1 MLRISVHEDSEPMAV
16 LLEGK
21 LSGDWVRELRDEWT
35 RLRSLRR
42 DQIMVVILT
51 GVSFVDA
58 EGRRLLA
65 EIYSAGCVLT
75 GTGLFARDLI
85 EKIENS
91 RSGSDEPRIQKEQLA
106 CTRSA

>member
-1 MLRISVHEDSEPMAV
+1 MLRISVHEDTEPMAV

-21 LSGDWVRELRDEWT
+21 LSGDWVRELRDEWR
-35 RLRSLRR
+35 RLRALSR
-42 DQIMVVILT
+42 DRTMVVILT

-75 GTGLFARDLI
+75 GCGLFARDLI

-91 RSGSDEPRIQKEQLA
+91 GSGTTNPEFRKQEIGVRGA
-106 CTRSA
+106 

>member
-1 MLRISVHEDSEPMAV
+1 
-16 LLEGK
+16 
-21 LSGDWVRELRDEWT
+21 
-35 RLRSLRR
+35 
-42 DQIMVVILT
+42 MVVILT

-75 GTGLFARDLI
+75 GCGLFARDLI

-91 RSGSDEPRIQKEQLA
+91 GSGAPDLPASWCLTLISSRL
-106 CTRSA
+106 